1 MLWPPPSKP
10 ASRLNSGSL
19 PPPCDWNGPDRLMA
33 TGPSSCESP
42 PCASILIL
50 RSSLPDLTCLEPVN
64 VRVSRSFTS
73 VLDEASSPDES
84 PPPQA
89 ATSSASAASSD
100 SRSAG
105 RGRVIGQTGSCGGE
119 TNGRRL
125 GCSTWRAGEASLAS
139 DNGPQTQH
147 PLRTHCAPVHAHARR
162 RRRAR
167 RRR

>member
-1 MLWPPPSKP
+1 ML
-10 ASRLNSGSL
+10 
-19 PPPCDWNGPDRLMA
+19 
-33 TGPSSCESP
+33 TGPSSSDLP
-42 PCASILIL
+42 PCASILTVT
-50 RSSLPDLTCLEPVN
+50 SSLPDLTCFEPVN
-64 VRVSRSFTS
+64 VCVSRSLTS

-89 ATSSASAASSD
+89 ATSRATAASSD

-105 RGRVIGQTGSCGGE
+105 RRRVIGQTGSCGGE

-147 PLRTHCAPVHAHARR
+147 
-162 RRRAR
+162 
-167 RRR
+167 